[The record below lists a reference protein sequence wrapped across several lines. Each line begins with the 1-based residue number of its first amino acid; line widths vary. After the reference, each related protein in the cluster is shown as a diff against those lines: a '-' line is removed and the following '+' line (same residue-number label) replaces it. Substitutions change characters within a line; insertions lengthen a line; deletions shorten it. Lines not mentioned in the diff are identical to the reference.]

1 MLGIELPLP
10 RNAALRRLPRQA
22 GVAAVEFALVA
33 IMFFSLLFF
42 MIDLARAI
50 YMWNTLLEVGRRAAI
65 AAANTDVADETAKD
79 AIRQN
84 AIFRTSAGTLSWGAP
99 VTDQNVRIDYF
110 SLSRSSDGTE
120 TLQSIPTALLPACP
134 ARNRI
139 NCSANPNGDNCVRFV
154 RVRICATGTDEGIC
168 NPVPYQSLTS
178 LYSFSF
184 GLPTATTLARA
195 QTLGYQP
202 GMASCP

>member
-1 MLGIELPLP
+1 MLETELSQMWRPP
-10 RNAALRRLPRQA
+10 LRRIPRQA
-22 GVAAVEFALVA
+22 GVAAVEFALVSLL
-33 IMFFSLLFF
+33 FFTLLFF

-50 YMWNTLLEVGRRAAI
+50 YMWNTLLVVSRRAAI
-65 AAANTDVADETAKD
+65 AAANTDAADEAAKD
-79 AIRQN
+79 MARQN

-110 SLSRSSDGTE
+110 SLARSSDGTE
-120 TLQSIPTALLPACP
+120 TLQVIPTALLPACP
-134 ARNRI
+134 TRNRI
-139 NCSANPNGDNCVRFV
+139 NCRADPNGANCVRFV
-154 RVRICATGTDEGIC
+154 RVRICSTGGDEGTC
-168 NPVPYQSLTS
+168 DPVPYQSLTA

-184 GLPTATTLARA
+184 GLPAATTVVRA